1 MRSED
6 LEEALKN
13 YKLQVFTINDAAK
26 LTGKSNKYVSLFL
39 SKNKRFT
46 KIIRGR
52 YCIRN
57 ASIYAIASGIQA
69 PSYIS
74 GISGLRYYNLITQM
88 PNIIEVISVRQH
100 KPLEIQGYKIKFIK
114 LSKECIFGY
123 RKEDGAMI
131 ADPEKAIIDSL
142 YLRLDYSYVSEAM
155 ESYLSSID
163 DKKLI
168 RYAMEMHSKATINR
182 LGFLMDRFGLDSS
195 KLMKMKSG
203 HKVRTSPLEGERDK
217 KWGVS
222 YA

>member
-6 LEEALKN
+6 LEEALRN
-13 YKLQVFTINDAAK
+13 YKMQVFTINDAAK
-26 LTGKSNKYVSLFL
+26 LTGKPNKYVSLFL

-57 ASIYAIASGIQA
+57 ASIYAIASGILA

-74 GISGLRYYNLITQM
+74 GISALRYYNLITQM
-88 PNIIEVISVRQH
+88 PNTIEVISARQH
-100 KPLEIQGYKIKFIK
+100 KPIEIQGYMVKFIK
-114 LSKECIFGY
+114 FSREHIFGY

-142 YLRLDYSYVSEAM
+142 YMRLDYSYVSEAM
-155 ESYLSSID
+155 GSYLSSID

-168 RYAMEMHSKATINR
+168 RYAIEMDSKATVSR
-182 LGFLMDRFGLDSS
+182 LGFSWIVLASIQADS
-195 KLMKMKSG
+195 
-203 HKVRTSPLEGERDK
+203 
-217 KWGVS
+217 
-222 YA
+222 